1 MTYTGGHRKQG
12 GHQWMMEC
20 KVNQWKYHDEVVAP
34 RDIVYILQLICLD
47 QIPKILLGKINLVM
61 DL

>member
-47 QIPKILLGKINLVM
+47 QIPKT
-61 DL
+61 